1 MSFAIVTDSLAG
13 LPLAQIAQ
21 RGLVVIPLSY
31 TISGKEHL
39 CLAPEGYDSAAFFQ
53 TMKLR
58 GEVSTSMVPPHRF
71 LTFLKPLLKGDPNG
85 RIVLCG
91 KARGRAQA
99 IGKLA
104 DQYNALVRY
113 PGDQTVCI
121 AHGNAPQEAEAL
133 AQRLRQTNPPKEI
146 LIAPFDPA
154 NGCHAGRGAL
164 ALFFEGDET
173 VRLHP

>member
-1 MSFAIVTDSLAG
+1 MYLS
-13 LPLAQIAQ
+13 
-21 RGLVVIPLSY
+21 RGGRLSGAKAMLG
-31 TISGKEHL
+31 TALG
-39 CLAPEGYDSAAFFQ
+39 
-53 TMKLR
+53 
-58 GEVSTSMVPPHRF
+58 
-71 LTFLKPLLKGDPNG
+71 LKPLLKGDPNG

-133 AQRLRQTNPPKEI
+133 AKATEAVEKKEAEIMRHILEDGTYIRPWVDAKLKEI
-146 LIAPFDPA
+146 
-154 NGCHAGRGAL
+154 GCEIL
-164 ALFFEGDET
+164 E
-173 VRLHP
+173 

>member
-1 MSFAIVTDSLAG
+1 MYLSRGGRLSGAKAILGTALG
-13 LPLAQIAQ
+13 
-21 RGLVVIPLSY
+21 
-31 TISGKEHL
+31 
-39 CLAPEGYDSAAFFQ
+39 
-53 TMKLR
+53 
-58 GEVSTSMVPPHRF
+58 
-71 LTFLKPLLKGDPNG
+71 LKPLLKGDPNG

-154 NGCHAGRGAL
+154 NGCHAGPGAL

>member
-1 MSFAIVTDSLAG
+1 MYLS
-13 LPLAQIAQ
+13 
-21 RGLVVIPLSY
+21 RGGRLSGAKAMLG
-31 TISGKEHL
+31 TALG
-39 CLAPEGYDSAAFFQ
+39 
-53 TMKLR
+53 
-58 GEVSTSMVPPHRF
+58 
-71 LTFLKPLLKGDPNG
+71 LKPLLKGDPNG

-121 AHGNAPQEAEAL
+121 AHGNAPRRRRPWPSASARPIRPRRFSSR
-133 AQRLRQTNPPKEI
+133 RLIPPT
-146 LIAPFDPA
+146 
-154 NGCHAGRGAL
+154 GCHAGPGAL